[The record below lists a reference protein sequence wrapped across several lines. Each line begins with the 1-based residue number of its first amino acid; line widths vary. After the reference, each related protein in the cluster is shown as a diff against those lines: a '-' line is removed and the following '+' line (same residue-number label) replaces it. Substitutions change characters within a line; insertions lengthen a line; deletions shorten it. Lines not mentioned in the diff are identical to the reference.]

1 MTVRRAYQTLIMTII
16 LMMTT
21 IILYALNVSKLGLK
35 WGMVGFVI
43 TTIFSIFATVFSI
56 HQSKH
61 QSVISKKTFF
71 EKYRFE
77 ILDWFSFLSVSMMAL
92 FTIFMFFILPS
103 DVKHSSMNPTLEEN
117 ERILIYHFRY
127 QPERDDI
134 VIVKITPEHY
144 PLVPESMYYE
154 KDRDGNVIGT
164 LDEIFFIKRLYALP
178 GDVITFVSVTSST
191 YDYYIEIN
199 GEMIIA
205 PTNEPYYIRES
216 QKEIMELSLN
226 NNVLK
231 EGLYFAFG
239 DNANGYQGQP
249 ASYDA
254 RNFGAILEEDLV
266 GKAVFKLWPFGGIDS

>member
-1 MTVRRAYQTLIMTII
+1 MSVRKAYQTLIMTII

-21 IILYALNVSKLGLK
+21 IILYALNVSKLGLR
-35 WGMVGFVI
+35 WGMIGFVI
-43 TTIFSIFATVFSI
+43 TTIFSIFSTVFSI

-61 QSVISKKTFF
+61 QAQISDKTFF

-92 FTIFMFFILPS
+92 FTLFMFFILPS

-117 ERILIYHFRY
+117 ERILIYHFQY
-127 QPERDDI
+127 QPERYDV
-134 VIVKITPEHY
+134 VIVKITPESY

-154 KDRDGNVIGT
+154 RDKNGNVIGS

-178 GDVITFVSVTSST
+178 GDEITFVSVNSTT

-216 QKEIMELSLN
+216 QKEIMEVSLEN
-226 NNVLK
+226 GILK

-254 RNFGAILEEDLV
+254 RNFGAIYEKDLV
-266 GKAVFKLWPFGGIDS
+266 GKAIYKIWPIGGID